1 MNIEVNTYNIDEFI
15 INKALFL
22 IVLFNVFNPTF
33 VLINKIAKIQ
43 LI

>member
-1 MNIEVNTYNIDEFI
+1 MNIEVNTYNIDVFI

-22 IVLFNVFNPTF
+22 IVLFNAFNSTF
-33 VLINKIAKIQ
+33 VLIIKIEKIQ